1 MHTSARSAAPRV
13 VIVDLHV
20 SDSFREFDAALRKR
34 GVDVLYLRPPH
45 TGRTRAVK
53 RAVDR
58 LIGPSLPLPGDFFA
72 DTPDARA
79 LRRHAFGAPT
89 VDVHATEPMLA
100 RLSATDEWKANPA
113 LAKVRPGVQLRE
125 VVDKLEVA
133 RLAELAAVAVPHTS
147 TELTAD
153 RFPVVVKGSL
163 GAGGM
168 SVRVAADE
176 AELAEA
182 VRAVAADGDRV
193 YLERYHPGGT
203 LGTCGVAREGTVL
216 VQGAYERTPSPSDP
230 LGPPVSIRLIDD
242 AEALAASERLIGA
255 LGYTGIWCLNFVRD
269 DDGSPLLIDVNVR
282 AFGSWL
288 SIDDAGVPILDSY
301 LDLVGVGMP
310 VPQPP
315 AVEGPWLDVA
325 RVGVTRDATLGGVLR
340 DTAATSRLVW
350 SRRGRLGWGWMLST
364 QLRVAQGGA
373 GASARAV
380 RSRRS

>member
-1 MHTSARSAAPRV
+1 MHTSATSAPPRV

-20 SDSFREFDAALRKR
+20 SDSFREFDAALRQR

-45 TGRTRAVK
+45 SGRARAVK

-58 LIGPSLPLPGDFFA
+58 LLGPSLPLPPDLFGDT
-72 DTPDARA
+72 DEARA
-79 LRRHAFGAPT
+79 LRRTALSSPT
-89 VDVHATEPMLA
+89 VDVHATEPVLA

-113 LAKVRPGVQLRE
+113 LVKVRPGIELRE

-133 RLAELAAVAVPHTS
+133 RLATSAAVAVPHTS
-147 TELTAD
+147 TELRTD

-176 AELAEA
+176 DELAEA
-182 VRAVAADGDRV
+182 VRAVASDGDRV

-203 LGTCGVAREGTVL
+203 LGTCGVSRDGVVL

-242 AEALAASERLIGA
+242 AAALGASERLIGA

-269 DDGSPLLIDVNVR
+269 DDGNPLLIDVNVR

-301 LDLVGVGMP
+301 LDLVGVGAP

-315 AVEGPWLDVA
+315 IADGPWLDVA
-325 RVGVTRDATLGGVLR
+325 RVGVTPDASLGSALR
-340 DTAATSRLVW
+340 GTAATSRLVW
-350 SRRGRLGWGWMLST
+350 SRRGRLGWGWMIST

-373 GASARAV
+373 GVAWRALTG
-380 RSRRS
+380 RRA